1 MSRVK
6 QKKKIKKEK
15 QDKKY
20 KGTFD
25 DKADVNR
32 INKLFLILKFRKEM
46 NTKYACSHLQLFKST
61 KSGLKTFKIIY
72 VSFVAISNQEAKK
85 RKVK

>member
-1 MSRVK
+1 
-6 QKKKIKKEK
+6 
-15 QDKKY
+15 
-20 KGTFD
+20 
-25 DKADVNR
+25 
-32 INKLFLILKFRKEM
+32 M